1 MVMGYFFTCLI
12 LNTQITCRKKNRSTK
27 EIQQLNVKRRLSDT
41 KDISVITCKI
51 QLLTAGPYPGW
62 VCEGGVN
69 DTTNTLSHN
78 IIYESH

>member
-1 MVMGYFFTCLI
+1 MVHFKYTNNM
-12 LNTQITCRKKNRSTK
+12 QRKSHSTK
-27 EIQQLNVKRRLSDT
+27 EIQQQNAKGRLNDT